1 MLARVGLFAF
11 QRHIESVVAASS
23 LPEPNGDAEA
33 PASHPALSDQD
44 KAQWAEP

>member
-11 QRHIESVVAASS
+11 QRHPESVVTASA
-23 LPEPNGDAEA
+23 LQGKACAEA

-44 KAQWAEP
+44 KA